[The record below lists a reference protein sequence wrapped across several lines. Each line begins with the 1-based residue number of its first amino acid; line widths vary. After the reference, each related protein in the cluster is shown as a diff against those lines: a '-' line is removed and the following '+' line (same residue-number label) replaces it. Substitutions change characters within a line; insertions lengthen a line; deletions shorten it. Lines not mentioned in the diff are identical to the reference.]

1 MQTQAYAH
9 QHACIHT
16 KFVYNR
22 FAWVCECVISIC
34 TYIYIPCLAVH
45 DYVHTYFRER
55 ERDRGN
61 QKLISMEQLQ
71 IILAIFYSDQLV
83 M

>member
-1 MQTQAYAH
+1 MVH
-9 QHACIHT
+9 
-16 KFVYNR
+16 
-22 FAWVCECVISIC
+22 VCEYVISIC
-34 TYIYIPCLAVH
+34 TYIYITCVAVY
-45 DYVHTYFRER
+45 DYTYIYFRER
-55 ERDRGN
+55 ERGN

>member
-1 MQTQAYAH
+1 MVH
-9 QHACIHT
+9 
-16 KFVYNR
+16 
-22 FAWVCECVISIC
+22 VCEYVISIC
-34 TYIYIPCLAVH
+34 TYIYITCVAVH
-45 DYVHTYFRER
+45 DYVHTYILERER
-55 ERDRGN
+55 ERGN